1 MSTPP
6 SRPEKAISFNEKFA
20 LFSEHWTPKVIAQM
34 NDYQFKLV
42 KVQGEFLWHS
52 HADTDEV
59 FIVLE
64 GELQIHFR
72 EGCVTLGAGE
82 MYVVGKGVEHK
93 PSANEEAKVLL
104 VEPCGVINTGEHTSA
119 LTAENDAWI

>member
-1 MSTPP
+1 MNGASAT
-6 SRPEKAISFNEKFA
+6 AINFADKFS
-20 LFSEHWTPKVIAQM
+20 LFSEQWTPKVIAQM

-42 KVQGEFLWHS
+42 KVEGEFIWHS

-64 GELQIHFR
+64 GELEIHLR
-72 EGCVTLGAGE
+72 DGKVTLGAGE

-93 PSANEEAKVLL
+93 PCAARETRILL
-104 VEPCGVINTGEHTSA
+104 VEPRGVINTGEHTGEM
-119 LTAENDAWI
+119 TAENDRWI